1 MSLRNVSHFFSS
13 VTVYGGPLVEEIYEA
28 LIHMAHDK
36 GRSGVMVFDKNVLS
50 KKRTQTRSRGFS
62 LMEIMVA
69 FVLGLIAVL
78 TLLGIFPSGIT
89 SIQESADSIQA
100 QAIGQA
106 YLDYIREYYQTQT
119 GVPAGFPASG
129 TSFTCTPGS
138 VQPLQFRGVTQ
149 TQMAF
154 SCVYTYSNVAVGSTP
169 EHRIDFTV
177 SWSSEQRGTQSRT
190 YEEYVIN

>member
-1 MSLRNVSHFFSS
+1 
-13 VTVYGGPLVEEIYEA
+13 
-28 LIHMAHDK
+28 
-36 GRSGVMVFDKNVLS
+36 VFDKNDL
-50 KKRTQTRSRGFS
+50 KTKRSGSRSRGFS

-69 FVLGLIAVL
+69 FVLALTAVL
-78 TLLGIFPSGIT
+78 TLLGVFPQGIT
-89 SIQESADSIQA
+89 SIQESSDSIQA
-100 QAIGQA
+100 QAVAQA

-129 TSFTCTPGS
+129 TSFSCTPGG

-149 TQMAF
+149 SQMQF

-177 SWSSEQRGTQSRT
+177 SWTSPQRGAQSRT

>member
-1 MSLRNVSHFFSS
+1 M
-13 VTVYGGPLVEEIYEA
+13 
-28 LIHMAHDK
+28 
-36 GRSGVMVFDKNVLS
+36 FDKNEL
-50 KKRTQTRSRGFS
+50 KTKRSGSRSRGFS

-69 FVLGLIAVL
+69 FVLALTAVL
-78 TLLGIFPSGIT
+78 TLLGVFPQGIT
-89 SIQESADSIQA
+89 SIQESSDSIQA
-100 QAIGQA
+100 QAIAQA

-119 GVPAGFPASG
+119 GVPNSFPASG
-129 TSFTCTPGS
+129 TSFSCTPGG

-149 TQMAF
+149 SQMQF

-177 SWSSEQRGTQSRT
+177 SWTSPQRGAQSRT

>member
-1 MSLRNVSHFFSS
+1 M
-13 VTVYGGPLVEEIYEA
+13 
-28 LIHMAHDK
+28 
-36 GRSGVMVFDKNVLS
+36 FDKNDLK
-50 KKRTQTRSRGFS
+50 KKRSGSRSRGFS

-78 TLLGIFPSGIT
+78 TLLGVFPQGIT
-89 SIQESADSIQA
+89 SIQESSDSIQA
-100 QAIGQA
+100 QAVAQA
-106 YLDYIREYYQTQT
+106 YLDYIREYYQTET

-129 TSFTCTPGS
+129 TSFSCTPGG

-149 TQMAF
+149 SQMQF
-154 SCVYTYSNVAVGSTP
+154 NCIYTYSNVAVGTTP

-177 SWSSEQRGTQSRT
+177 SWTSPQRGAQSRT

>member
-1 MSLRNVSHFFSS
+1 V
-13 VTVYGGPLVEEIYEA
+13 V
-28 LIHMAHDK
+28 
-36 GRSGVMVFDKNVLS
+36 DKNDS
-50 KKRTQTRSRGFS
+50 NKKRITARSRGFS

-78 TLLGIFPSGIT
+78 TLLGVFPSGIT
-89 SIQESADSIQA
+89 SIQESSDSIQA
-100 QAIGQA
+100 QAIAQA

-119 GVPAGFPASG
+119 GVPNSFPASG
-129 TSFTCTPGS
+129 TSFSCTPGG

-149 TQMAF
+149 SQMQF
-154 SCVYTYSNVAVGSTP
+154 SCSYTYSNVSTGSTP

-177 SWSSEQRGTQSRT
+177 SWSSEQRGNQSRT